1 MAAHGSAFP
10 IAKLALNNSV
20 PPILMA
26 SLRMGLVLI
35 ILIPFWRFR
44 IPNKKYFLPL
54 LAFSIS
60 MGVMVYVFM
69 NLSLY
74 HSSIISPIIVGSQF
88 SPIKSLA
95 TLPMALSIV
104 GVAIFAIFAAKLM
117 SIIGRRAGFIFAS
130 VGSSLAALMAAY
142 SIIIE
147 SFLLFNLGCFLLGAG
162 VAFSHQYR
170 FAAVETVSKDMA
182 PKAISIILLAGIGS
196 AFIGPNLANISKEII
211 PEHLYAGSYIALAI
225 LTLSSTIFLL
235 FYKDNHKPNNFVKKD
250 TRSYFELISQ
260 PRFLQAL
267 IASAFAYAV
276 MSFLMTATPISMHVM
291 EKISLSKTGLV
302 IQLHIAAMF
311 LPSLITGNL
320 IKKFGHSK
328 IMYAGVVLFSITILT
343 SLFEQNFVNYLTA
356 LVFLGFGWNFLF
368 ISGTSLLV
376 LTYKEDE
383 KFKAQ
388 GFNDLIVYSIQA
400 VASLSAGIFL
410 NLTSWKTMNLIC
422 IIFLIIIVISTLR
435 ADFKEKK

>member
-1 MAAHGSAFP
+1 
-10 IAKLALNNSV
+10 
-20 PPILMA
+20 
-26 SLRMGLVLI
+26 MGHVYG
-35 ILIPFWRFR
+35 RQ
-44 IPNKKYFLPL
+44 
-54 LAFSIS
+54 
-60 MGVMVYVFM
+60 VYVLM
-69 NLSLY
+69 NKNLWLLILSQIFAFTAAPVTVFL
-74 HSSIISPIIVGSQF
+74 SGIIGSQF

-104 GVAIFAIFAAKLM
+104 GVAIFAIFAAKVM

-147 SFLLFNLGCFLLGAG
+147 SFLLYNLGCFLLGAG

-328 IMYAGVVLFSITILT
+328 IMYAGVILFSITILT
-343 SLFEQNFVNYLTA
+343 SFFEQNFINYLTA

-422 IIFLIIIVISTLR
+422 IIFLILIILSTLR
-435 ADFKEKK
+435 ADFSQKK

>member
-1 MAAHGSAFP
+1 MGHVHG
-10 IAKLALNNSV
+10 
-20 PPILMA
+20 
-26 SLRMGLVLI
+26 RQ
-35 ILIPFWRFR
+35 
-44 IPNKKYFLPL
+44 
-54 LAFSIS
+54 
-60 MGVMVYVFM
+60 VYVLM
-69 NLSLY
+69 NKNLWLLILSQIFAFTAAPVTVFL
-74 HSSIISPIIVGSQF
+74 SGIIGSQF

-104 GVAIFAIFAAKLM
+104 GIAIFAMFAAKVM
-117 SIIGRRAGFIFAS
+117 SIIGRRLGFIFAS
-130 VGSSLAALMAAY
+130 IGSSLASLMAAY

-147 SFLLFNLGCFLLGAG
+147 SFILFNLGCFLIGAG

-170 FAAVETVSKDMA
+170 FAAVETVDKEMA

-196 AFIGPNLANISKEII
+196 AFIGPNLANISKEFI
-211 PEHLYAGSYIALAI
+211 PQHLYAGSYIALAV
-225 LTLSSTIFLL
+225 LTLTSIIFLF
-235 FYKDNHKPNNFVKKD
+235 FYKDNHKRNEIIKKSS
-250 TRSYFELISQ
+250 RSYFKLISQ

-291 EKISLSKTGLV
+291 EKISLAKTGFV

-328 IMYAGVVLFSITILT
+328 IMYAGVVLFSVTILV
-343 SLFEQNFVNYLTA
+343 SLFEQNFLNYLIA
-356 LVFLGFGWNFLF
+356 LIFLGLGWNFLF

-376 LTYKEDE
+376 LSYREEE

-388 GFNDLIVYSIQA
+388 GFNDFIVYTVQA
-400 VASLSAGIFL
+400 IASLSAGIFIS
-410 NLTSWKTMNLIC
+410 LTSWKTMNLVC
-422 IIFLIIIVISTLR
+422 IIFLVIISISTLR
-435 ADFKEKK
+435 ADLKKNPSN

>member
-1 MAAHGSAFP
+1 MNKNLWLLILSQIFAFTAAPVTVFLSG
-10 IAKLALNNSV
+10 
-20 PPILMA
+20 
-26 SLRMGLVLI
+26 I
-35 ILIPFWRFR
+35 I
-44 IPNKKYFLPL
+44 
-54 LAFSIS
+54 
-60 MGVMVYVFM
+60 
-69 NLSLY
+69 
-74 HSSIISPIIVGSQF
+74 GSQF

-104 GVAIFAIFAAKLM
+104 GIAIFAFFAAKIM
-117 SIIGRRAGFIFAS
+117 SIIGRRAGFILAS
-130 VGSSLAALMAAY
+130 VGSSLASLMASY

-170 FAAVETVSKDMA
+170 FAAVETVNKDMA

-196 AFIGPNLANISKEII
+196 AFIGPNLANISKDII
-211 PEHLYAGSYIALAI
+211 SDHLYAGSYVALAI

-235 FYKDNHKPNNFVKKD
+235 FYEDNHRPSNFVKKN
-250 TRSYFELISQ
+250 TRSYFELIGQ

-267 IASAFAYAV
+267 IASSFAYAV

-291 EKISLSKTGLV
+291 EKISLAKTGLV

-328 IMYAGVVLFSITILT
+328 IMYSGVLLFSITILT
-343 SLFEQNFVNYLTA
+343 SLFEQNFINYLIA
-356 LVFLGFGWNFLF
+356 LIFLGFGWNFLF

-376 LTYKEDE
+376 LSYKEEE

-388 GFNDLIVYSIQA
+388 GFNDLIVYTVQA
-400 VASLSAGIFL
+400 IASLSAGIFIS
-410 NLTSWKTMNLIC
+410 LTSWKTMNLVC
-422 IIFLIIIVISTLR
+422 IIFLIIIIISTFR
-435 ADFKEKK
+435 ADLKQKS

>member
-1 MAAHGSAFP
+1 
-10 IAKLALNNSV
+10 
-20 PPILMA
+20 
-26 SLRMGLVLI
+26 MGHVYG
-35 ILIPFWRFR
+35 RQ
-44 IPNKKYFLPL
+44 
-54 LAFSIS
+54 
-60 MGVMVYVFM
+60 VYVLM
-69 NLSLY
+69 NKNLWLLILSQIFAFTAAPVTVFL
-74 HSSIISPIIVGSQF
+74 SGIIGSQF

-104 GVAIFAIFAAKLM
+104 GVAIFAIFAAKVM

-291 EKISLSKTGLV
+291 EKISLAKTGLV

-328 IMYAGVVLFSITILT
+328 IMYAGAVLFSITILT

>member
-1 MAAHGSAFP
+1 MNKNLWLLILSQIFAFTAAPVTVFLSGIIGSE
-10 IAKLALNNSV
+10 LT
-20 PPILMA
+20 
-26 SLRMGLVLI
+26 
-35 ILIPFWRFR
+35 
-44 IPNKKYFLPL
+44 
-54 LAFSIS
+54 
-60 MGVMVYVFM
+60 
-69 NLSLY
+69 
-74 HSSIISPIIVGSQF
+74 
-88 SPIKSLA
+88 PIKSLA

-104 GVAIFAIFAAKLM
+104 GIAIFAIFAAKIM
-117 SIIGRRAGFIFAS
+117 NIIGRRLGFIFAS
-130 VGSSLAALMAAY
+130 IGSSLSSLLAAY

-147 SFLLFNLGCFLLGAG
+147 SFILFNLGCFLLGAT

-170 FAAVETVSKDMA
+170 FAAVETVKKEMA

-196 AFIGPNLANISKEII
+196 AFIGPNLANITKSAIA
-211 PEHLYAGSYIALAI
+211 EHLYAGSYIALAV
-225 LTLSSTIFLL
+225 LTLTSTIFLI
-235 FYKDNHKPNNFVKKD
+235 FYKDGHKPNKVAGRK

-291 EKISLSKTGLV
+291 EKISLTKTGFV

-320 IKKFGHSK
+320 INKFGHSK
-328 IMYAGVVLFSITILT
+328 IMHAGVVLFSITILT
-343 SLFEQNFVNYLTA
+343 SLFEQNFINYLIA
-356 LVFLGFGWNFLF
+356 LIFLGFGWNFLF

-376 LTYKEDE
+376 LSYKENE

-400 VASLSAGIFL
+400 ISSLSAGVFL
-410 NLTSWKTMNLIC
+410 TLTSWKTMNLFC

-435 ADFKEKK
+435 ADFKEKKNPLTN

>member
-1 MAAHGSAFP
+1 
-10 IAKLALNNSV
+10 
-20 PPILMA
+20 
-26 SLRMGLVLI
+26 MGHVYG
-35 ILIPFWRFR
+35 RQ
-44 IPNKKYFLPL
+44 
-54 LAFSIS
+54 
-60 MGVMVYVFM
+60 VYVLM
-69 NLSLY
+69 NKNLWLLILSQIFAFTAAPVTVFL
-74 HSSIISPIIVGSQF
+74 SGIIGSQF
-88 SPIKSLA
+88 SPTKSLA

-104 GVAIFAIFAAKLM
+104 GVAIFAIFAAKIM
-117 SIIGRRAGFIFAS
+117 SIIGRKAGFIIAS

-147 SFLLFNLGCFLLGAG
+147 SFILFNLGCFLLGAG

-170 FAAVETVSKDMA
+170 FAAVETVEKSMA

-211 PEHLYAGSYIALAI
+211 SEHLYAGSYVALAI

-235 FYKDNHKPNNFVKKD
+235 FYDDNHRPNDFVKEN
-250 TRSYFELISQ
+250 TRSYFELVKQ

-267 IASAFAYAV
+267 IASSFAYAV

-291 EKISLSKTGLV
+291 EKISIAKTGLV

-328 IMYAGVVLFSITILT
+328 IMYAGVLLFSITIFT
-343 SLFEQNFVNYLTA
+343 SLFDQNFINYLIA
-356 LVFLGFGWNFLF
+356 LIFLGFGWNFLF

-376 LTYKEDE
+376 LSYKEAE

-388 GFNDLIVYSIQA
+388 GFNDLIVYTVQA
-400 VASLSAGIFL
+400 LASLSAGIFL
-410 NLTSWKTMNLIC
+410 NLTSWKTMNLVC
-422 IIFLIIIVISTLR
+422 IIFLIIIIISTLR
-435 ADFKEKK
+435 ADRIESK

>member
-1 MAAHGSAFP
+1 MNKNLWLLILSQIFAFTAAPVTVFLSG
-10 IAKLALNNSV
+10 
-20 PPILMA
+20 
-26 SLRMGLVLI
+26 I
-35 ILIPFWRFR
+35 I
-44 IPNKKYFLPL
+44 
-54 LAFSIS
+54 
-60 MGVMVYVFM
+60 
-69 NLSLY
+69 
-74 HSSIISPIIVGSQF
+74 GSQF
-88 SPIKSLA
+88 SPIKFLA

-104 GVAIFAIFAAKLM
+104 GIAIFAFFAAKIM
-117 SIIGRRAGFIFAS
+117 SIIGRRAGFIIAS
-130 VGSSLAALMAAY
+130 VGSSFAALMAAY

-147 SFLLFNLGCFLLGAG
+147 SFVLFNLGCFLLGAG

-211 PEHLYAGSYIALAI
+211 SDHLYAGSYVALAI

-235 FYKDNHKPNNFVKKD
+235 FYEDNHRPNSFIKKN
-250 TRSYFELISQ
+250 TRSYFELITQ

-267 IASAFAYAV
+267 IASSFAYAV

-291 EKISLSKTGLV
+291 EKISLAKTGLV

-328 IMYAGVVLFSITILT
+328 IMYSGVLLFSITILT
-343 SLFEQNFVNYLTA
+343 SLFEQNFINYLIA
-356 LVFLGFGWNFLF
+356 LIFLGFGWNFLF

-376 LTYKEDE
+376 LSYKEEE

-388 GFNDLIVYSIQA
+388 GFNDLIVYTVQA
-400 VASLSAGIFL
+400 IASLSAGIFIS
-410 NLTSWKTMNLIC
+410 LTSWKTMNLVC
-422 IIFLIIIVISTLR
+422 IIFLVIILISTLR
-435 ADFKEKK
+435 ADLKKNPSN

>member
-1 MAAHGSAFP
+1 MNKNLWLLILSQIFAFTAAPVTVFLSGIIGS
-10 IAKLALNNSV
+10 K
-20 PPILMA
+20 
-26 SLRMGLVLI
+26 
-35 ILIPFWRFR
+35 
-44 IPNKKYFLPL
+44 
-54 LAFSIS
+54 
-60 MGVMVYVFM
+60 
-69 NLSLY
+69 
-74 HSSIISPIIVGSQF
+74 F

-95 TLPMALSIV
+95 TLPTALSIV
-104 GVAIFAIFAAKLM
+104 GIAIFAIFAAKIM

-130 VGSSLAALMAAY
+130 ILSSLSSLLAAY
-142 SIIIE
+142 SIIIG
-147 SFLLFNLGCFLLGAG
+147 SFILFNFSCFLLGAG

-170 FAAVETVSKDMA
+170 FAAVETVKKEMA

-196 AFIGPNLANISKEII
+196 AFIGPNLANITKSAIA
-211 PEHLYAGSYIALAI
+211 EHLYAGSYIALAV
-225 LTLSSTIFLL
+225 LTLTSTIFLI
-235 FYKDNHKPNNFVKKD
+235 FYKDGHKPNKVASRK

-291 EKISLSKTGLV
+291 EKISLTKTGFV

-320 IKKFGHSK
+320 INKFGHSK
-328 IMYAGVVLFSITILT
+328 IMHAGVVLFSITILT
-343 SLFEQNFVNYLTA
+343 SLFEQNFINYLIA
-356 LVFLGFGWNFLF
+356 LIFLGFGWNFLF

-376 LTYKEDE
+376 LSYKENE

-400 VASLSAGIFL
+400 ISSLSAGVFL
-410 NLTSWKTMNLIC
+410 TLTSWKIMNVFC
-422 IIFLIIIVISTLR
+422 IIFLIIIVFSTLR
-435 ADFKEKK
+435 ADFKEKKTP

>member
-1 MAAHGSAFP
+1 
-10 IAKLALNNSV
+10 
-20 PPILMA
+20 
-26 SLRMGLVLI
+26 MGHVYG
-35 ILIPFWRFR
+35 RQ
-44 IPNKKYFLPL
+44 
-54 LAFSIS
+54 
-60 MGVMVYVFM
+60 VYVLM
-69 NLSLY
+69 NKNLWLLILSQIFAFTAAPVTVFL
-74 HSSIISPIIVGSQF
+74 SGIIGSQF
-88 SPIKSLA
+88 SPIRSLA

-104 GVAIFAIFAAKLM
+104 GVAIFAIFAAKVM

-235 FYKDNHKPNNFVKKD
+235 FYKDNHKSNNFVKKD
-250 TRSYFELISQ
+250 TRSYFELVSQ

-410 NLTSWKTMNLIC
+410 NLTNWKTMNLIC

>member
-1 MAAHGSAFP
+1 MNKNLWLLILSQIFAFTAAPVTVFLSG
-10 IAKLALNNSV
+10 
-20 PPILMA
+20 
-26 SLRMGLVLI
+26 I
-35 ILIPFWRFR
+35 I
-44 IPNKKYFLPL
+44 
-54 LAFSIS
+54 
-60 MGVMVYVFM
+60 
-69 NLSLY
+69 
-74 HSSIISPIIVGSQF
+74 GSQF

-104 GVAIFAIFAAKLM
+104 GVAIFAIFAAKIM
-117 SIIGRRAGFIFAS
+117 SIIGRRAGFILAS
-130 VGSSLAALMAAY
+130 VGSSLAALMASY

-147 SFLLFNLGCFLLGAG
+147 SFVLFNLGCFLLGAG

-170 FAAVETVSKDMA
+170 FAAVETVNKDMA

-211 PEHLYAGSYIALAI
+211 SDHLYAGSYVALAI

-235 FYKDNHKPNNFVKKD
+235 FYEDNHRPSNFVKKN
-250 TRSYFELISQ
+250 TRSYFELIGQ

-267 IASAFAYAV
+267 IASSFAYAV

-291 EKISLSKTGLV
+291 EKISLAKTGLV

-328 IMYAGVVLFSITILT
+328 IMYSGVLLFSITILT
-343 SLFEQNFVNYLTA
+343 SLFEQNFMNYLIA
-356 LVFLGFGWNFLF
+356 LIFLGFGWNFLF

-376 LTYKEDE
+376 LSYKEEE

-388 GFNDLIVYSIQA
+388 GFNDLIVYTVQA
-400 VASLSAGIFL
+400 IASLSAGIFIS
-410 NLTSWKTMNLIC
+410 LTSWKTMNLVC
-422 IIFLIIIVISTLR
+422 IIFLIIIIISTFR
-435 ADFKEKK
+435 ADLKQRS

>member
-1 MAAHGSAFP
+1 MNKNLWLLILSQIFAFTAAPVTVFLSGIIGSE
-10 IAKLALNNSV
+10 LT
-20 PPILMA
+20 
-26 SLRMGLVLI
+26 
-35 ILIPFWRFR
+35 
-44 IPNKKYFLPL
+44 
-54 LAFSIS
+54 
-60 MGVMVYVFM
+60 
-69 NLSLY
+69 
-74 HSSIISPIIVGSQF
+74 
-88 SPIKSLA
+88 PIKSLA

-104 GVAIFAIFAAKLM
+104 GIAIFAIFAAKIM
-117 SIIGRRAGFIFAS
+117 NIIGRRLGFIFAS
-130 VGSSLAALMAAY
+130 IGSSLSSLLAAY

-147 SFLLFNLGCFLLGAG
+147 SFILFNLGCFLLGAT

-170 FAAVETVSKDMA
+170 FAAVETVKKEMA

-196 AFIGPNLANISKEII
+196 AFIGPNLANITKSAIA
-211 PEHLYAGSYIALAI
+211 EHLYAGSYIALAV
-225 LTLSSTIFLL
+225 LTLTSTIFLI
-235 FYKDNHKPNNFVKKD
+235 FYKDGHKPNKVASRK

-291 EKISLSKTGLV
+291 EKISLTKTGFV

-320 IKKFGHSK
+320 INKFGHSK
-328 IMYAGVVLFSITILT
+328 IMHAGVVLFSITILT
-343 SLFEQNFVNYLTA
+343 SLFEQNFINYLIA
-356 LVFLGFGWNFLF
+356 LIFLGFGWNFLF

-376 LTYKEDE
+376 LSYKENE

-400 VASLSAGIFL
+400 ISSLSAGVFL
-410 NLTSWKTMNLIC
+410 TLTSWKIMNLFC
-422 IIFLIIIVISTLR
+422 IIFLIIIVFSTLR
-435 ADFKEKK
+435 ADFKEKKTP

>member
-1 MAAHGSAFP
+1 MNKNLWLLILSQIFAFTAAPVTVFLSG
-10 IAKLALNNSV
+10 
-20 PPILMA
+20 
-26 SLRMGLVLI
+26 I
-35 ILIPFWRFR
+35 I
-44 IPNKKYFLPL
+44 
-54 LAFSIS
+54 
-60 MGVMVYVFM
+60 
-69 NLSLY
+69 
-74 HSSIISPIIVGSQF
+74 GSQF

-104 GVAIFAIFAAKLM
+104 GVAIFAIFAAKIM
-117 SIIGRRAGFIFAS
+117 SIIGRRAGFIIAS

-142 SIIIE
+142 AIIIQ
-147 SFLLFNLGCFLLGAG
+147 SFVLFNLGCFLLGAG

-211 PEHLYAGSYIALAI
+211 SDHLYAGSYVALAI

-235 FYKDNHKPNNFVKKD
+235 FYEDNHRPNNFIKKNSR
-250 TRSYFELISQ
+250 TYFELITQ

-267 IASAFAYAV
+267 IASSFAYAV

-291 EKISLSKTGLV
+291 EKISLAKTGLV

-328 IMYAGVVLFSITILT
+328 IMYSGVLLFSITILT
-343 SLFEQNFVNYLTA
+343 SLFEQNFINYLIA
-356 LVFLGFGWNFLF
+356 LIFLGFGWNFLF

-376 LTYKEDE
+376 LSYKEEE

-388 GFNDLIVYSIQA
+388 GFNDLIVYTVQA
-400 VASLSAGIFL
+400 IASLSAGIFIS
-410 NLTSWKTMNLIC
+410 LTSWKTMNLVC
-422 IIFLIIIVISTLR
+422 IVFLIIIIISTFR
-435 ADFKEKK
+435 ADLKQRS

>member
-1 MAAHGSAFP
+1 MGHVHG
-10 IAKLALNNSV
+10 
-20 PPILMA
+20 
-26 SLRMGLVLI
+26 RQ
-35 ILIPFWRFR
+35 
-44 IPNKKYFLPL
+44 
-54 LAFSIS
+54 
-60 MGVMVYVFM
+60 VYVLM
-69 NLSLY
+69 NKNLWLLILSQIFAFTAAPVTVFL
-74 HSSIISPIIVGSQF
+74 SGIIGSQF
-88 SPIKSLA
+88 SPIRSLA

-104 GVAIFAIFAAKLM
+104 GVAIFAIFAAKVM

-170 FAAVETVSKDMA
+170 FAAVETVNKDMA

-211 PEHLYAGSYIALAI
+211 SEHLYAGSYIALAI

-328 IMYAGVVLFSITILT
+328 IMYAGVFLFSITILT

>member
-1 MAAHGSAFP
+1 
-10 IAKLALNNSV
+10 
-20 PPILMA
+20 
-26 SLRMGLVLI
+26 MGHVYG
-35 ILIPFWRFR
+35 RQ
-44 IPNKKYFLPL
+44 
-54 LAFSIS
+54 
-60 MGVMVYVFM
+60 VYVLM
-69 NLSLY
+69 NKNLWLLILSQIFAFTAAPVTVFL
-74 HSSIISPIIVGSQF
+74 SGIIGSQF

-104 GVAIFAIFAAKLM
+104 GVAIFAIFAAKVM

-170 FAAVETVSKDMA
+170 FAAVETVNKDMA

-410 NLTSWKTMNLIC
+410 NLTNWKTMNLIC

>member
-1 MAAHGSAFP
+1 MGHVHG
-10 IAKLALNNSV
+10 
-20 PPILMA
+20 
-26 SLRMGLVLI
+26 RQ
-35 ILIPFWRFR
+35 
-44 IPNKKYFLPL
+44 
-54 LAFSIS
+54 
-60 MGVMVYVFM
+60 VYVLM
-69 NLSLY
+69 NKNLWLLILSQIFAFTAAPVTVFL
-74 HSSIISPIIVGSQF
+74 SGIIGSQF

-104 GVAIFAIFAAKLM
+104 GTAIFAIFAAKLM

-130 VGSSLAALMAAY
+130 IGSSITSLVAAY
-142 SIIIE
+142 SIVIE
-147 SFLLFNLGCFLLGAG
+147 SFILFNLACFLIGAG

-170 FAAVETVSKDMA
+170 FAAVETVDREMA

-211 PEHLYAGSYIALAI
+211 PQHLYVGSYIALAA
-225 LTLSSTIFLL
+225 LTLTSTIFLL
-235 FYKDNHKPNNFVKKD
+235 FYKDDHKKNNIIQKSS
-250 TRSYFELISQ
+250 RSYFELISQ

-291 EKISLSKTGLV
+291 EKISLTKTGFV

-328 IMYAGVVLFSITILT
+328 IMYAGVLLFSVTILL
-343 SLFEQNFVNYLTA
+343 SLFEQNFSNYLIA
-356 LVFLGFGWNFLF
+356 LIFLGLGWNFLF

-376 LTYKEDE
+376 LSYREEE

-388 GFNDLIVYSIQA
+388 GFNDLIVYTVQA
-400 VASLSAGIFL
+400 IASLSAGIFIS
-410 NLTSWKTMNLIC
+410 LTSWKTMNLVC
-422 IIFLIIIVISTLR
+422 IIFLVIIVISTLR
-435 ADFKEKK
+435 ADFKQKKPQ

>member
-1 MAAHGSAFP
+1 MNKNLWLLILSQIFAFTAAPVTVFLSGIIGSE
-10 IAKLALNNSV
+10 LT
-20 PPILMA
+20 
-26 SLRMGLVLI
+26 
-35 ILIPFWRFR
+35 
-44 IPNKKYFLPL
+44 
-54 LAFSIS
+54 
-60 MGVMVYVFM
+60 
-69 NLSLY
+69 
-74 HSSIISPIIVGSQF
+74 
-88 SPIKSLA
+88 PIKSLA

-104 GVAIFAIFAAKLM
+104 GIAIFAIFAAKIM
-117 SIIGRRAGFIFAS
+117 NIIGRRLGFIFAS
-130 VGSSLAALMAAY
+130 IGSSLSSLLAAY

-147 SFLLFNLGCFLLGAG
+147 SFILFNLGCFLLGAT

-170 FAAVETVSKDMA
+170 FAAVETVKKEMA

-196 AFIGPNLANISKEII
+196 AFIGPNLANITKSAIA
-211 PEHLYAGSYIALAI
+211 EHLYAGSYIALAV
-225 LTLSSTIFLL
+225 LTLTSTIFLI
-235 FYKDNHKPNNFVKKD
+235 FYKDGHKPNKVAGRK

-291 EKISLSKTGLV
+291 EKISLTKTGFV

-320 IKKFGHSK
+320 INKFGHSK
-328 IMYAGVVLFSITILT
+328 IMHAGVVLFSITILT
-343 SLFEQNFVNYLTA
+343 SLFEQNFINYLIA
-356 LVFLGFGWNFLF
+356 LIFLGFGWNFLF

-376 LTYKEDE
+376 LSYKENE

-400 VASLSAGIFL
+400 ISSLSAGVFL
-410 NLTSWKTMNLIC
+410 TLTSWKTMNLFC

-435 ADFKEKK
+435 ADFKEKKTP

>member
-1 MAAHGSAFP
+1 MNKNLWLLILSQIFAFTAAPVTVFLSG
-10 IAKLALNNSV
+10 
-20 PPILMA
+20 
-26 SLRMGLVLI
+26 I
-35 ILIPFWRFR
+35 I
-44 IPNKKYFLPL
+44 
-54 LAFSIS
+54 
-60 MGVMVYVFM
+60 
-69 NLSLY
+69 
-74 HSSIISPIIVGSQF
+74 GSQF

-104 GVAIFAIFAAKLM
+104 GVAIFAIFAAKIM
-117 SIIGRRAGFIFAS
+117 SIIGRRAGFILAS
-130 VGSSLAALMAAY
+130 IGSSLAALMASY

-147 SFLLFNLGCFLLGAG
+147 SFLLFNLGCFILGAG

-170 FAAVETVSKDMA
+170 FAAVETVNKDMA

-211 PEHLYAGSYIALAI
+211 SDHLYAGSYVALAI

-235 FYKDNHKPNNFVKKD
+235 FYEDNHRPSNFVKKN
-250 TRSYFELISQ
+250 TRSYFELIGQ

-267 IASAFAYAV
+267 IASSFAYAV

-291 EKISLSKTGLV
+291 EKISLAKTGLV

-328 IMYAGVVLFSITILT
+328 IMYSGVLLFSITILT
-343 SLFEQNFVNYLTA
+343 SLFEQNFMNYLIA
-356 LVFLGFGWNFLF
+356 LIFLGFGWNFLF

-376 LTYKEDE
+376 LSYKEEE

-388 GFNDLIVYSIQA
+388 GFNDLIVYTVQA
-400 VASLSAGIFL
+400 IASLSAGIFIS
-410 NLTSWKTMNLIC
+410 LTSWKIMNLVC
-422 IIFLIIIVISTLR
+422 IIFLIIIIISTFR
-435 ADFKEKK
+435 ADLKQRS